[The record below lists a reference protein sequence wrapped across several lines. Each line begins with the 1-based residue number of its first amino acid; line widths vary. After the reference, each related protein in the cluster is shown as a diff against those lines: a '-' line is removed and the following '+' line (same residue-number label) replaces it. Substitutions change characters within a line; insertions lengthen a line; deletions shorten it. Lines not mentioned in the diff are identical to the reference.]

1 MISLV
6 RVRVYK
12 LMLVRDQVGSL
23 VVVSSS
29 ELVSVLII
37 CVVRVICKKTTQLI
51 WFSFLTF

>member
-6 RVRVYK
+6 RDRVYK

-37 CVVRVICKKTTQLI
+37 CVVSDL
-51 WFSFLTF
+51 